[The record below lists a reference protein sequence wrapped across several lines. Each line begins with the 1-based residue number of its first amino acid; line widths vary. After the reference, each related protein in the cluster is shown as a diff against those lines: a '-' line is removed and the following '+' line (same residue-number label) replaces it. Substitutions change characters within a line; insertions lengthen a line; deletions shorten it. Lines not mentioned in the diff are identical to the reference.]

1 MKIEVNYIK
10 KSFNI
15 NHLFKYTEMDHLT
28 NKNRI
33 VPGNRHIKNCP
44 VLDIEGRKQLADI
57 VGECNFY
64 FDQEFYKNFQG
75 FIFQNPGHTTKEL
88 CEMITFYQFTEKT
101 LDIAFR
107 LFNTWKN
114 TYYGVCGPFI
124 LKNSR
129 WFPVYQKKYTDTVML
144 AQENSRLRQ
153 EVDELKN
160 KISLLKTQLNVK
172 L

>member
-1 MKIEVNYIK
+1 MD
-10 KSFNI
+10 
-15 NHLFKYTEMDHLT
+15 YTGTTSRM
-28 NKNRI
+28 
-33 VPGNRHIKNCP
+33 VPGNHLIKNCP
-44 VLDIEGRKQLADI
+44 ILHIEGRKQVADI
-57 VGECNFY
+57 VGECNFD
-64 FDQEFYKNFQG
+64 FDQEFYQNFQG

-101 LDIAFR
+101 LDVAFR

-114 TYYGVCGPFI
+114 SYYGVCGPFI

-153 EVDELKN
+153 QVEDLKN
-160 KISLLKTQLNVK
+160 EIRRLKNNETVK
-172 L
+172 M

>member
-1 MKIEVNYIK
+1 ME
-10 KSFNI
+10 
-15 NHLFKYTEMDHLT
+15 YTGVSSRT
-28 NKNRI
+28 
-33 VPGNRHIKNCP
+33 VPGNRAIKNCP
-44 VLDIEGRKQLADI
+44 VLRIEGRKQVTDI
-57 VGECNFY
+57 VGECNFD

-88 CEMITFYQFTEKT
+88 CGMITFYEFTEKT
-101 LDIAFR
+101 LDVAFR

-114 TYYGVCGPFI
+114 SYYGVCGPFI

-153 EVDELKN
+153 EVVDLKN
-160 KISLLKTQLNVK
+160 EISRLKNNQNNNI
-172 L
+172 